1 MLSDH
6 VEGKWLRCFIEV
18 FGLCAVKPG
27 DVVAILSETQSRKLN
42 VQLSELALVAMGAK
56 PFHIVIPT
64 PPQAHEV
71 PIRSTGA
78 SQAIQGIQQIVGA
91 LASSD
96 VVIDCT
102 VEGVLHSRE
111 LPAILAGGTRVM
123 MISNEHPEVLER
135 LMPDP
140 RLRTKV
146 RAAVDVLDKAEE
158 MRVTSRH
165 GTDLTVNLVGAPAR
179 GAAGFVDE
187 PGKLG
192 YWPAGLCVA
201 FPTSGSVNGRVVLAP
216 GDANLTFKR
225 YIESPVTLVVESD
238 YVTAVEGPGLDAEM
252 TRSYYE
258 AWKDPAAYAVSHV
271 GWGLNPR
278 ARWDAM
284 VMYDKRDI
292 NGTELRAFEGNFL
305 FSTGA
310 NETANRFTACHFDFP
325 MRDCTVALDGRVVVD
340 KGRLVK
346 HG

>member
-6 VEGKWLRCFIEV
+6 IEGKWVKCFTEV
-18 FGLCAVKPG
+18 FGLCAVNPG

-42 VQLSELALVAMGAK
+42 VQLSELALVIMGAK
-56 PFHIVIPT
+56 PFHIAVPT
-64 PPQAHEV
+64 PPQTYEV
-71 PIRSTGA
+71 PIRSTGT
-78 SQAIQGIQQIVGA
+78 SLVLQGTRQIIDA
-91 LASSD
+91 LASSNM
-96 VVIDCT
+96 VVDCT
-102 VEGVLHSRE
+102 VEGLLHARE

-135 LMPDP
+135 LKPDP
-140 RLRTKV
+140 GLRTKV
-146 RAAVDVLDKAEE
+146 RAAVERLDRASE

-165 GTDLTVNLVGAPAR
+165 GTDLTVSLVGAPAR

-187 PGKLG
+187 PGRLG

-201 FPTSGSVNGRVVLAP
+201 FPTSGSVNGKVVLAP

-225 YIESPVTLVVESD
+225 YIESPLTLVVESD
-238 YVTAVEGPGLDAEM
+238 YVTAVEGSGLDAEM

-284 VMYDKRDI
+284 AMYDRRDI
-292 NGTELRAFEGNFL
+292 NGTELRAFAGNFL

-325 MRDCTVALDGRVVVD
+325 MRDCTVALDGEVVVD
-340 KGRLVK
+340 CGRLVEA
-346 HG
+346 

>member
-6 VEGKWLRCFIEV
+6 IEGKWLRCFAEV

-27 DVVAILSETQSRKLN
+27 DVVAILSETQSRKVN
-42 VQLSELALVAMGAK
+42 VQLSELALVTMGAK

-64 PPQAHEV
+64 PSQVHDV

-78 SQAIQGIQQIVGA
+78 SQAIQGIRQIVDS
-91 LASSD
+91 LASCTM
-96 VVIDCT
+96 VVDCT
-102 VEGVLHSRE
+102 VEGLLHSRE
-111 LPAILAGGTRVM
+111 LPSILAGGARVM

-140 RLRTKV
+140 MLRAKV
-146 RAAVDVLDKAEE
+146 RAAVEMLDGARE

-187 PGKLG
+187 PGRIG

-201 FPTSGSVNGRVVLAP
+201 FPTAGSVNGRIVLAP

-225 YIESPVTLVVESD
+225 YIESPVSLLVESD
-238 YVTAVEGPGLDAEM
+238 HVTVIEGAGLDAEM

-258 AWKDPAAYAVSHV
+258 AWNDPTAYAVSHV

-278 ARWDAM
+278 ARWGAM
-284 VMYDKRDI
+284 VMYDRRDI

-325 MRDCTVALDGRVVVD
+325 MRDCTVALDGQVVVEG
-340 KGRLVK
+340 GRLLD
-346 HG
+346 G

>member
-6 VEGKWLRCFIEV
+6 IEGKWVKCFADV

-27 DVVAILSETQSRKLN
+27 DVVSILSETQSRKLN
-42 VQLSELALVAMGAK
+42 VHLAELALVTMGAR
-56 PFHIVIPT
+56 PFHIVVPT
-64 PPQAHEV
+64 PPQAYEV
-71 PIRSTGA
+71 PIRSTGTSLA
-78 SQAIQGIQQIVGA
+78 LQGVKQIVDA
-91 LASSD
+91 LASSNM
-96 VVIDCT
+96 VVDCT
-102 VEGVLHSRE
+102 VEGLLHARE

-140 RLRTKV
+140 QLRAKV
-146 RAAVDVLDKAEE
+146 RAAVERLDKASE

-165 GTDLTVNLVGAPAR
+165 GTDLTVSLIGAPAR

-201 FPTSGSVNGRVVLAP
+201 FPRSGSVRGRLVLAP

-225 YIESPVTLVVESD
+225 YVETPVTLVVEGD
-238 YVTAVEGPGLDAEM
+238 YVTAVEGTGLDAEM

-258 AWKDPAAYAVSHV
+258 AWHDPAAYAVSHV

-292 NGTELRAFEGNFL
+292 NGTELRAFAGNFL

-325 MRDCTVALDGRVVVD
+325 MRECTVALDGQVVVD
-340 KGRLVK
+340 RGRLLETA
-346 HG
+346 

>member
-1 MLSDH
+1 MLNDH
-6 VEGKWLRCFIEV
+6 LEGKWLKCFMTV

-27 DVVAILSETQSRKLN
+27 DVVSILSETQSRKIN

-64 PPQAHEV
+64 PAQTYEV
-71 PIRSTGA
+71 PIRSTGS
-78 SQAIQGIQQIVGA
+78 SQALQGIKQIIGA
-91 LASSD
+91 LATSD

-102 VEGVLHSRE
+102 VEGILHSPE
-111 LPAILAGGTRVM
+111 LASILSGGTRVM

-140 RLRTKV
+140 TLRTKV
-146 RAAVDVLDKAEE
+146 RRAVELLDKAKE

-165 GTDLTVNLVGAPAR
+165 GTDLNVNLVGAPAR

-201 FPTSGSVNGRVVLAP
+201 FPIPGSVNGRLVLAP

-225 YIESPVTLVVESD
+225 YIESPMTLVVEDD
-238 YVTAVEGPGLDAEM
+238 YVKAVEGNGLDAEM
-252 TRSYYE
+252 TRSYYA
-258 AWKDPAAYAVSHV
+258 AWNEPAGYAVSHV

-305 FSTGA
+305 FSTGS
-310 NETANRFTACHFDFP
+310 NENANRFTACHFDFP
-325 MRDCTVALDGRVVVD
+325 MRECTVKLDGETIVD
-340 KGRLVK
+340 AGRLVQPV
-346 HG
+346 